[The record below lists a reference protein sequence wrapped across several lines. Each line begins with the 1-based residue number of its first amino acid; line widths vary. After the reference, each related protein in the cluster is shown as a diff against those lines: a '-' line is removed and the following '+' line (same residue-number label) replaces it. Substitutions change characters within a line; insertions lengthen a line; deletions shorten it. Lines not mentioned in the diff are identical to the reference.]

1 MKILIPVLLVL
12 ILLVSCAERIVTLEP
27 VNLVPESSI
36 TIENNNLRV
45 VFVDNEPMG
54 SRHRAGYNG
63 IAELYHRYQDTTI
76 FVPEYAGFNLEHIF
90 GGDSLA
96 QLFEPRRHP
105 MKLFRKGENEIV
117 LFQDATP
124 LSGVESVTTFKVNGP
139 DYIDIVFECVIRNDQ
154 FFKHGY
160 AGLFWAS
167 YIQKPKDKKI
177 YFPGTAEGQEEISWV
192 AAYSDTHGQNSTHRS
207 VKDKNNFF
215 FAENFNATLASHFS
229 NYRYTF
235 PFYYGRFGNM
245 ALAFLYESK
254 DVIRFSQSPTGGG
267 PGSPAWDFQY
277 LIPSPKVGKKY
288 SFHARMVYKPFVSES
303 DIEQEYER
311 WRKAVAY

>member
-1 MKILIPVLLVL
+1 MLIPWFALSLLA
-12 ILLVSCAERIVTLEP
+12 SCAERTMVLLKPE
-27 VNLVPESSI
+27 NLVPESSI

-45 VFVDNEPMG
+45 VFVDNEAMG

-117 LFQDATP
+117 LYQDATP

-139 DYIDIVFECVIRNDQ
+139 DYIDIIFECVIRNDQ

-167 YIQKPKDKKI
+167 YIQRPKDKKI
-177 YFPGTAEGQEEISWV
+177 YFPGRAEGQQETSLV
-192 AAYSDTHGQNSTHRS
+192 AAYSEKHGQNSTHRS
-207 VKDKNNFF
+207 ITDKNNFF
-215 FAENFNATLASHFS
+215 FAQNFNAALASHFS
-229 NYRYTF
+229 TYRYTS
-235 PFYYGRFGNM
+235 PFFYGRFGNM
-245 ALAFLYESK
+245 ALAFLFESK

-267 PGSPAWDFQY
+267 PDSPAWDFQY

-288 SFHARMVYKPFVSES
+288 SFRARMVYKPFVSAT
-303 DIEQEYER
+303 DIEKEYER
-311 WRKAVAY
+311 WRDSVE